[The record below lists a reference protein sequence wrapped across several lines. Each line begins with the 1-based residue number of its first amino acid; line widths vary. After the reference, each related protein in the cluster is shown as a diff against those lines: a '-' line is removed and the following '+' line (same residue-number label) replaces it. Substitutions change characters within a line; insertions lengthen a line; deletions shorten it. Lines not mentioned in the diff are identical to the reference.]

1 MEDNINNIRADESGS
16 IEYLQQNSS
25 SNQSESKIQDFS
37 NSSGVVNTSSNNN
50 SSYFINQEKT
60 CNNSDIKNILK
71 KKEIIPEIIEKENI
85 IEIKRGKNTIGFF
98 IKAKGQEMTFF
109 QENINT
115 KIKEPIKEY
124 IKAKNLEENIKY
136 KFWHKDKLI
145 EDLENTILDLKIDT
159 LSVVIEK

>member
-115 KIKEPIKEY
+115 KIKEPIK
-124 IKAKNLEENIKY
+124 
-136 KFWHKDKLI
+136 
-145 EDLENTILDLKIDT
+145 
-159 LSVVIEK
+159 